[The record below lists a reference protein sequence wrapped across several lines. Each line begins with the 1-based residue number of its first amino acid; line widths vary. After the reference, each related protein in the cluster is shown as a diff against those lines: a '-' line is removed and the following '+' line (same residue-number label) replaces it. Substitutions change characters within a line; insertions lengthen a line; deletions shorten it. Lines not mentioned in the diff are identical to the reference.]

1 MAKAGLL
8 KTLPHKEICEAY
20 LSGTGTTELA
30 EKYNTS
36 RLTIA
41 RVLDRNGIKVER
53 RYAGRTKTKAG
64 YIMIKCKE
72 HPYADGKGYVREH
85 RLVMEKHLG
94 RYLAENEEVHHI
106 NGIKDDNRLENLQLC
121 TTETH
126 RYIHMRK
133 YRKEVDLEELKK
145 LYETA
150 ESLTELAEHF
160 GIDRK
165 MIKQRLYNLGLDYD
179 KFRRKKLGKPY

>member
-1 MAKAGLL
+1 MAKSGLL

-20 LSGTGTTELA
+20 LSGKNSVEIA
-30 EKYNTS
+30 KEYNTTG
-36 RLTIA
+36 LTIR
-41 RVLDRNGIKVER
+41 RVLERNGIEIKR
-53 RYAGRTKTKAG
+53 RYVGKTKTQAG
-64 YIMIKCKE
+64 YIMVKCKG
-72 HPYADGKGYVREH
+72 HPFADGKGYVREH

-126 RYIHMRK
+126 RYIHMRS
-133 YRKEVDLEELKK
+133 YRKEVDLEELKR

-150 ESLTELAEHF
+150 DSLTELAEHF
-160 GIDRK
+160 GISRK
-165 MIKQRLYNLGLDYD
+165 MIKQRLCDLGLDYD